1 MKTKRT
7 FTDAQLG
14 ALSKYEQNF
23 RTAVFSQYARRVGG
37 PEDAMTIGRIYA
49 EATGI
54 NLPVYAS
61 CQDCM
66 LRLLTQVGRAY
77 LQDLDT
83 IEKERI
89 EEAAKRVVSVEPAET
104 QIKPAKLVRLPNQ
117 TAGRKASKPVKK

>member
-1 MKTKRT
+1 MKTKRI
-7 FTDAQLG
+7 FTDAQMG

-66 LRLLTQVGRAY
+66 LRLLTQVGKAY

-89 EEAAKRVVSVEPAET
+89 EAAAKRAVETAEDNEPAG
-104 QIKPAKLVRLPNQ
+104 KKAAKR
-117 TAGRKASKPVKK
+117 GPVKTAKKA

>member
-1 MKTKRT
+1 
-7 FTDAQLG
+7 
-14 ALSKYEQNF
+14 
-23 RTAVFSQYARRVGG
+23 
-37 PEDAMTIGRIYA
+37 
-49 EATGI
+49 
-54 NLPVYAS
+54 
-61 CQDCM
+61 M

-104 QIKPAKLVRLPNQ
+104 QIKPAKHVRLPNQ